1 MFAKIMLFLFY
12 SQSMNFEQM
21 IQTINKELSGECP
34 ETFNSSWISKR
45 TPRCYRF
52 IWKNVRTDFGEIDWD
67 RVTCALKWEFQRR
80 WAPAR
85 RKQAKLPYRN
95 QREVKIILKKYQDK
109 LYVFL
114 SPQDLDDRRI
124 RDFISIKLVR
134 LAQCG
139 NVSAKLEL
147 MKLVDYTIDDW
158 IERYCLLSRWRGH
171 KAEIQTYLERC
182 IRRYRYSGSFL
193 RYVFRTLELA
203 ARGIRPLQA
212 YLDDAMIFN
221 KTA

>member
-1 MFAKIMLFLFY
+1 MFVKIMFCLFY

-21 IQTINKELSGECP
+21 IQTINKVLSRENP
-34 ETFNSSWISKR
+34 ETFNSSWILKR
-45 TPRCYRF
+45 TSRCYRF
-52 IWKNVRTDFGEIDWD
+52 ILKNVRTDFGAIDWD
-67 RVTCALKWEFQRR
+67 RVTSALRWEFQRR

-85 RKQAKLPYRN
+85 RKRTNLPYRN
-95 QREVKIILKKYQDK
+95 QREVKIILDKYRDK

-114 SPQDLDDRRI
+114 SPQDLADRRI
-124 RDFISIKLVR
+124 RDVISIKLVR

-171 KAEIQTYLERC
+171 KAEIQANVERC

-193 RYVFRTLELA
+193 RYVFRTLEYA
-203 ARGIRPLQA
+203 ARGLKPLQV
-212 YLDDAMIFN
+212 YLDDAMIFKN
-221 KTA
+221 